1 MRITCRVGAVRCQ
14 TNERVHRS
22 MMSIQP
28 HTMDPV
34 PLESASM
41 GRGEYW
47 NWFLASGGTLIDGL
61 SIFSLG
67 VAMPLITSHF
77 SLSALM
83 IGFIGSALV
92 LGAVF
97 GAVIG
102 GPAADRFGRKPAFL
116 VDMTIITVGALISA
130 LADAAEWVL
139 LGQFIVGVGIGID
152 FPVSSSY
159 VSETMPKQVRSRM
172 VVATIALQSVGML
185 LGAAVAIAIL
195 WQRSSVS
202 DWRLIVGATA
212 ATAFLF
218 LVLRLWLPESPRWLK
233 QHEQSKTIAAGA
245 AAASPS
251 PRFALLF
258 SRPYRTRTMLVSL
271 PWFLMDVATY
281 GVGLFTPVIL
291 GAIRSSSK
299 TTGPLAVEFAD
310 AKGSAAID
318 LFLLFG
324 FLVGL
329 WAVPRFGRI
338 HMQVIG
344 FVGMTLGMLIL
355 VSAELAGGGAAA
367 HVWLVFAGFILF
379 NLAMNA
385 GPNATTFAL
394 APELFPTSIRASAG
408 GFAAASAKVGA
419 TLGVFVLPQ
428 VKAYGGVTAVLI
440 MMAIVSVLG
449 AAVTAM
455 LAREA
460 GEIPE
465 GRSLDETEAP

>member
-1 MRITCRVGAVRCQ
+1 MNEKIT
-14 TNERVHRS
+14 TP
-22 MMSIQP
+22 MMSIQAQP
-28 HTMDPV
+28 TGHMPA
-34 PLESASM
+34 ESASM
-41 GRGEYW
+41 GRQEYW

-67 VAMPLITSHF
+67 VAMPLITSRF

-83 IGFIGSALV
+83 VGFIGSALV

-116 VDMTIITVGALISA
+116 IDMTIITVGALISA
-130 LADAAEWVL
+130 LADAPQWVL

-159 VSETMPKQVRSRM
+159 VSEN
-172 VVATIALQSVGML
+172 
-185 LGAAVAIAIL
+185 
-195 WQRSSVS
+195 
-202 DWRLIVGATA
+202 
-212 ATAFLF
+212 
-218 LVLRLWLPESPRWLK
+218 
-233 QHEQSKTIAAGA
+233 
-245 AAASPS
+245 SPS
-251 PRFALLF
+251 PGFARLF
-258 SRPYRTRTMLVSL
+258 SRPYRARTMLVSL

-291 GAIRSSSK
+291 GAIHVSSK
-299 TTGPLAVEFAD
+299 TTGPLAAEFAD
-310 AKGSAAID
+310 AQGSGAID

-355 VSAELAGGGAAA
+355 VAPELTAGGAAA
-367 HVWLVFAGFILF
+367 HVWLVFAGFIMF

-408 GFAAASAKVGA
+408 GFAAAAAKVGA
-419 TLGVFVLPQ
+419 TLGIFVLPQ
-428 VKAYGGVTAVLI
+428 VKAHGGVAAVLI
-440 MMAIVSVLG
+440 MMAIVSGLG
-449 AAVTAM
+449 AAVTAI
-455 LAREA
+455 LAREV

-465 GRSLDETEAP
+465 GRTIDEAEAR

>member
-1 MRITCRVGAVRCQ
+1 MNHI
-14 TNERVHRS
+14 
-22 MMSIQP
+22 
-28 HTMDPV
+28 

-83 IGFIGSALV
+83 VGLNGSALV

-195 WQRSSVS
+195 WQRSSTS

-212 ATAFLF
+212 AVAFLF
-218 LVLRLWLPESPRWLK
+218 LLLRLWLPESPRWLR
-233 QHEQSKTIAAGA
+233 QHEQRKTVTGDAVT
-245 AAASPS
+245 ASPS
-251 PRFALLF
+251 PGFAVLF

-291 GAIRSSSK
+291 GAIRTSK
-299 TTGPLAVEFAD
+299 TTGPLAAEFAD
-310 AKGSAAID
+310 AQGSGAID

-355 VSAELAGGGAAA
+355 VAPELAAGGAAA
-367 HVWLVFAGFILF
+367 QGSP
-379 NLAMNA
+379 
-385 GPNATTFAL
+385 G
-394 APELFPTSIRASAG
+394 
-408 GFAAASAKVGA
+408 
-419 TLGVFVLPQ
+419 
-428 VKAYGGVTAVLI
+428 
-440 MMAIVSVLG
+440 
-449 AAVTAM
+449 
-455 LAREA
+455 
-460 GEIPE
+460 
-465 GRSLDETEAP
+465 

>member
-1 MRITCRVGAVRCQ
+1 
-14 TNERVHRS
+14 
-22 MMSIQP
+22 
-28 HTMDPV
+28 
-34 PLESASM
+34 M

-67 VAMPLITSHF
+67 VAMPLITSRF

-83 IGFIGSALV
+83 IGLIGSALV

-97 GAVIG
+97 GALIG

-116 VDMTIITVGALISA
+116 IDMTIITVGALISA
-130 LADAAEWVL
+130 LADAPQWVL

-159 VSETMPKQVRSRM
+159 VSETMPQRVRSRM

-185 LGAAVAIAIL
+185 LGAAVSIAIL
-195 WQRSSVS
+195 GQRNSTS

-212 ATAFLF
+212 AAAFLF
-218 LVLRLWLPESPRWLK
+218 LLLRFWLPESPRWLR
-233 QHEQSKTIAAGA
+233 QHEQGKTVTGGA
-245 AAASPS
+245 ASASPG
-251 PRFALLF
+251 PGFAVLF
-258 SRPYRTRTMLVSL
+258 SPPYRTRTMLVSL

-299 TTGPLAVEFAD
+299 TTGPLAAEFSD
-310 AKGSAAID
+310 AQGSGAID

-355 VSAELAGGGAAA
+355 VAPELAPGGAAA

-394 APELFPTSIRASAG
+394 APELFPTKIRASAG
-408 GFAAASAKVGA
+408 GFAAATAKVGA
-419 TLGVFVLPQ
+419 TLGIFVLPQ
-428 VKAYGGVTAVLI
+428 VKAHGGVAAVLI
-440 MMAIVSVLG
+440 MMAIVSGLG
-449 AAVTAM
+449 AAVTAI
-455 LAREA
+455 LAREV

-465 GRSLDETEAP
+465 GRSIDEAEAL